1 MSRNSRCKDDPAMN
15 QQRIVIAGGTGFI
28 GSALAREFASSGRE
42 VVILTRHPRE
52 RSAGIREILWDGE
65 HPGDW
70 IQCLD
75 GAAAVI
81 NLTGKNINCPHTPE
95 NLRAIAASR
104 VHSVNAI
111 STAIS
116 QVSTPPPVWVQ
127 SSATGFYGDTGDR
140 MCNETAPNGNDAL
153 AKVCRDW
160 EAACESASTPK
171 TRRVILRIGFVLG
184 RDGGALPVLS
194 RLTKFFLG
202 GAAGRGAQF
211 ISWIHLA
218 DLVRMFVTSVNDG
231 TLTGTFNAVA
241 PDPVTNREFMRELR
255 HALHRPWSPPAPEF
269 AVKFGARLMGSEPS
283 LALISQRCS
292 SRKFV
297 KAAVKA
303 GFQFQFPALAPALR
317 DLCKTN

>member
-15 QQRIVIAGGTGFI
+15 QPRIVIAGGSGFI

-52 RSAGIREILWDGE
+52 RTAGIREILWDGE
-65 HPGDW
+65 HPGEW
-70 IQCLD
+70 VQCLD

-104 VHSVNAI
+104 VNSVNAI
-111 STAIS
+111 SAAIS

-140 MCNETAPNGNDAL
+140 MCDEIAPNGNDAL

-269 AVKFGARLMGSEPS
+269 AVKFGARLMGSESS

-292 SRKFV
+292 SRKF
-297 KAAVKA
+297 VKA

-317 DLCKTN
+317 DLCETN